1 MYTTSYNIE
10 LLNKELEC
18 VVIVSISSLG
28 KKSSQ
33 STSYPSKRKAC
44 ESIKYRFSDI
54 DFENDTL
61 LFNGIRVSTKFELIK
76 LMDKELLEEPVDGL
90 VVSEFY

>member
-1 MYTTSYNIE
+1 MNTTLYSIE

-28 KKSSQ
+28 KESTQ
-33 STSYPSKRKAC
+33 SMSYPSKRKAC
-44 ESIKYRFSDI
+44 ESIKYRFMDI

-61 LFNGIRVSTKFELIK
+61 VFNGIQVGTKFELIK
-76 LMDKELLEEPVDGL
+76 LMDKELMEEPVDL
-90 VVSEFY
+90 MISEFY

>member
-1 MYTTSYNIE
+1 MNTTLYNVE
-10 LLNKELEC
+10 LINKELEC
-18 VVIVSISSLG
+18 VVIVSISGLS
-28 KKSSQ
+28 KESSK

-61 LFNGIRVSTKFELIK
+61 VFNGIHVSTKFELIK
-76 LMDKELLEEPVDGL
+76 LMDKEVMEESVGL
-90 VVSEFY
+90 VVSEFF